1 MGPGS
6 AQPNRR
12 GTLAAPQQRQKP
24 AGSGTRGQ
32 WLAQGKEA
40 EIQPRGRAQGVVA
53 CGEDEAGCA
62 AESDEVRRQT
72 GIRSL
77 RAHFLTVALPY
88 RSESLDSKLKQ
99 YEKNRE
105 KLDKLAEATGVRKDS
120 ETDAVQIQV
129 GEKCQVFS
137 ESAGTYV
144 EAQVIALRD
153 RDEEDESAVESAEV
167 QVQYL
172 GADGTERQRWV
183 SVASSEFRR
192 AGVEDE
198 SEDAKAA
205 AAEELKYQRERQR
218 YRLGPVEKQRARAT
232 LMRVP
237 EARKPEMLK
246 ELVAWTYS
254 ADVFHGLSEK
264 ERKLLCME
272 AQGELTPRH
281 GAVVSHGE
289 AASGASR
296 RPLTSSL
303 AGAVTERILAVSRRD
318 LHHHVGGV
326 RHLHDEKDGDALGR

>member
-1 MGPGS
+1 M
-6 AQPNRR
+6 
-12 GTLAAPQQRQKP
+12 
-24 AGSGTRGQ
+24 
-32 WLAQGKEA
+32 
-40 EIQPRGRAQGVVA
+40 
-53 CGEDEAGCA
+53 
-62 AESDEVRRQT
+62 
-72 GIRSL
+72 
-77 RAHFLTVALPY
+77 ALPY

-167 QVQYL
+167 QVQYI